1 MGKYG
6 GVFLKVAISGGTGF
20 VGKRL
25 VALLKKRGAT
35 VYVLTRGATKTV
47 NDVHFI
53 TWMNGSHTMPELE
66 GIDAFINLAGVSL
79 NDGRWTEGRKKEI
92 YSSRM
97 ETTEELLKIL
107 NNLAVRPKV
116 FINASAIGI
125 YPTSTTSIYTEQSIE
140 KANDF
145 LGKTVEDWEK
155 EALCAEQL
163 GIRTCLARFGV
174 ILGKEAGALP
184 LITLP
189 YKLFSGGTVGSGEQW
204 VSWIHVDD
212 VCEALLHIID
222 KTELTGAINI
232 TSPNPKRM
240 KQFGKIVGKVLNR
253 PHWLPVPSFALK
265 LALGQ
270 KSQLVLEG
278 QYVVPEKLL
287 STGFQ
292 FKFSSLEDA
301 IFDLYKG

>member
-1 MGKYG
+1 M
-6 GVFLKVAISGGTGF
+6 KVAISGGTGF

-25 VALLKKRGAT
+25 TEKLKKRGT
-35 VYVLTRGATKTV
+35 EVIVLTRGAEKFE
-47 NDVHFI
+47 NDIQYI
-53 TWMNGSHTMPELE
+53 TWMDGNSNIPALE

-79 NDGRWTEGRKKEI
+79 NDGRWTEAQKNAI
-92 YSSRM
+92 YTSRM
-97 ETTEELLKIL
+97 ETTEELLRIFK
-107 NNLAVRPKV
+107 NLTVRPKV

-125 YPTSTTSIYTEQSIE
+125 YPTSTTAVYTEQSTD

-145 LGKTVEDWEK
+145 LGKTVADWEHK
-155 EALCAEQL
+155 ALKAEQM

-174 ILGKEAGALP
+174 ILGRESGALP

-189 YKLFSGGTVGSGEQW
+189 YRLFFGGTVGSGEQW
-204 VSWIHVDD
+204 LSWIHIDD

-222 KTELTGAINI
+222 TPELTGAINF
-232 TSPNPKRM
+232 TSPNAKRM
-240 KQFGKIVGKVLNR
+240 KQFGKTVSKALKR
-253 PHWLPVPSFALK
+253 PHWLPVPSIALK
-265 LALGQ
+265 LALGE

-292 FKFSSLEDA
+292 FKFPSLEDA
-301 IFDLYKG
+301 IIDLYNG